1 MKGGLPR
8 RVEAEWLDE
17 LAPTDPRAI
26 RSRRD
31 LRRVNS
37 FMLQATIMRRLL
49 LAACG
54 DEPPRFILELGGG
67 DGSFILKVGQGLAR
81 NWRGVRVT
89 LLDRQPVVAK
99 ETREAFQAIGWKLE
113 VVTADVFAFLEA
125 AAGKQ
130 ADVVTA
136 NLFLHHFP
144 DARLRRLLALAAAI
158 APRLVACEPR
168 RSAWSLGASRLLWA
182 IGCNDVSR
190 HDAAASVR
198 AGFRGTELSALWPTQ
213 QGWRLSERPA
223 GLFSHAFVAQRA
235 DATEPR

>member
-1 MKGGLPR
+1 MATPR
-8 RVEAEWLDE
+8 LVEPEWLDE

-37 FMLQATIMRRLL
+37 FMLQAGIMRRLL
-49 LAACG
+49 LSACG
-54 DEPPRFILELGGG
+54 DERPRFILELGGG
-67 DGSFILKVGQGLAR
+67 DGSFILKVAQGLAPG
-81 NWRGVRVT
+81 WRGVRVV
-89 LLDRQPVVAK
+89 LLDRQPVVA
-99 ETREAFQAIGWKLE
+99 EATREAFHALGWKVE

-125 AAGKQ
+125 AAGTQ

-144 DARLRRLLALAAAI
+144 DARLRQLLAGTAAI

-168 RSAWSLGASRLLWA
+168 RSAWALGASRLLWT

-190 HDAAASVR
+190 HDALASVR
-198 AGFRGTELSALWPTQ
+198 AGFRGSELSALWPSQ

-223 GLFSHAFVAQRA
+223 GLFSHAFVARRA
-235 DATEPR
+235 DAAHPR

>member
-1 MKGGLPR
+1 MAPPR
-8 RVEAEWLDE
+8 RVEPEWLDE
-17 LAPTDPRAI
+17 LAPNDPRAI

-37 FMLQATIMRRLL
+37 FMLQAGIMQHLL
-49 LAACG
+49 LSACG
-54 DEPPRFILELGGG
+54 DERPRFILELGGG
-67 DGSFILKVGQGLAR
+67 DGSFILKVAQGLAR
-81 NWRGVRVT
+81 NWPGVRVT

-99 ETREAFQAIGWKLE
+99 ETREAFQTLGWNVE

-125 AAGKQ
+125 AAGTQ
-130 ADVVTA
+130 VDVVTA

-144 DARLRRLLALAAAI
+144 DARLGQLLAMAAAI
-158 APRLVACEPR
+158 APHLVACEPR

-198 AGFRGTELSALWPTQ
+198 AGFRGTELSALWPRQ

-223 GLFSHAFVAQRA
+223 GLFSHAFVARRA
-235 DATEPR
+235 DATGPR

>member
-1 MKGGLPR
+1 MPTPR
-8 RVEAEWLDE
+8 RVEPEWLDE

-37 FMLQATIMRRLL
+37 FMLQAGIMRRLL
-49 LAACG
+49 LSACG
-54 DEPPRFILELGGG
+54 DKRPRFILELGGG
-67 DGSFILKVGQGLAR
+67 DGTFILKVAQALAR
-81 NWRGVRVT
+81 NWPGVRVT
-89 LLDRQPVVAK
+89 LLDRKPVVTE
-99 ETREAFQAIGWKLE
+99 ETREAFQAIGWTMK

-125 AAGKQ
+125 AAGTQ

-144 DARLRRLLALAAAI
+144 DARLRQLLALAAAI
-158 APRLVACEPR
+158 TPRLVACEPH

-190 HDAAASVR
+190 HDAVASVR
-198 AGFRGTELSALWPTQ
+198 AGFRGTELSALWPRQ

-223 GLFSHAFVAQRA
+223 GLFSHAFLARRA
-235 DATEPR
+235 DAVDPR

>member
-1 MKGGLPR
+1 MARPR
-8 RVEAEWLDE
+8 RVEPEWLDE
-17 LAPTDPRAI
+17 LAPNDPRAI

-37 FMLQATIMRRLL
+37 FMLQAGIMRRLL
-49 LAACG
+49 LLAFT
-54 DEPPRFILELGGG
+54 DQRPRFILELGGG
-67 DGSFILKVGQGLAR
+67 DGSFILKVAQGLVP
-81 NWRGVRVT
+81 NWPGVRVT
-89 LLDRQPVVAK
+89 LLDRQPVVAQ
-99 ETREAFQAIGWKLE
+99 ETREAFQALGWKLE
-113 VVTADVFAFLEA
+113 VVTADVFAYLEA
-125 AAGKQ
+125 AAGTQ

-144 DARLRRLLALAAAI
+144 DARLRRLLALAATI
-158 APRLVACEPR
+158 APRIVACEPR

-198 AGFRGTELSALWPTQ
+198 AGFLGTELSALWPRQ

-223 GLFSHAFVAQRA
+223 GLFSHAFVARRA
-235 DATEPR
+235 DATGPR

>member
-1 MKGGLPR
+1 MARPR
-8 RVEAEWLDE
+8 RVEPEWLDE
-17 LAPTDPRAI
+17 LAPTDARAI

-37 FMLQATIMRRLL
+37 FMLQAGIMRRLL
-49 LAACG
+49 LSVCG
-54 DEPPRFILELGGG
+54 DEPPRSILELGGG
-67 DGSFILKVGQGLAR
+67 DGSFILKVAQGLAPS
-81 NWRGVRVT
+81 WPGVRVT

-99 ETREAFQAIGWKLE
+99 ETRETFQALGWNVD
-113 VVTADVFAFLEA
+113 VVTADVFAFLDA
-125 AAGKQ
+125 AAGMK

-136 NLFLHHFP
+136 NLFLHHFA
-144 DARLRRLLALAAAI
+144 DARLRYLLALAAAI
-158 APRLVACEPR
+158 TPRIVACEPR

-223 GLFSHAFVAQRA
+223 GLFSHAFVARRA
-235 DATEPR
+235 DAAHPR

>member
-1 MKGGLPR
+1 MAPPR
-8 RVEAEWLDE
+8 RVEPEWLDE

-37 FMLQATIMRRLL
+37 FMLQAGIMRRLL
-49 LAACG
+49 LSACG
-54 DEPPRFILELGGG
+54 DERPRFILELGGG
-67 DGSFILKVGQGLAR
+67 DGSFILKVAQALAR
-81 NWRGVRVT
+81 NWPGVRVT

-99 ETREAFQAIGWKLE
+99 ETREAFQALGWKLE

-125 AAGKQ
+125 AAGTQ

-144 DARLRRLLALAAAI
+144 DARLRRLLALAATI
-158 APRLVACEPR
+158 APRIVACEPR

-198 AGFRGTELSALWPTQ
+198 AGFRGTELSALWPRQ

-223 GLFSHAFVAQRA
+223 GLFSHAFVARRA
-235 DATEPR
+235 DATGPR